1 MQNKRTIGADFLTK
15 ELVLD
20 NTVVQLQV
28 KKTL

>member
-1 MQNKRTIGADFLTK
+1 MQYKRTIVADFLTK

>member
-1 MQNKRTIGADFLTK
+1 MQYKSTIEEDFLTK
-15 ELVLD
+15 ELKLD